1 MSKSFQ
7 RLASVL
13 KLEAQQNYK
22 NKAVVGG
29 IYQFVSFWVSQARD
43 EAIDEADRAFVEQTA
58 DLLSEYHHLPGQ
70 GARKKVIDRLIE
82 KLAER
87 QARVDKLTESQ
98 TSRSHPLAQ
107 TVKSPQTPPTNTQ
120 APAPS
125 PTQTAQ
131 TEDLP
136 ANRPPKATHKDVP
149 AENRSP
155 QTAQKREPKE
165 QPTQKPANQAAE
177 PKPDQS
183 KREKSQESEPVTP
196 DPEGLARSV
205 QTIKGIGPKIAEQLD
220 RIGVRTIE
228 DMLFHFP
235 WRYDDYSAMKPIN
248 RLAYGEQVTLIG
260 TVWDVHARKTRNN
273 QVLIQATIS
282 DGTGKITAN
291 WYNQPWL
298 TQKLKSGLRLVLS
311 GKVEQYLG
319 RKVFNAP
326 QWELLSMDALRTGR
340 IVPVYPLTQGL
351 GAHKLR
357 QLIAGLLPQ
366 WTKKVADPLPA
377 QIRSRQKL
385 MPLHKAL
392 REIHQPSDRG
402 GLLAARKR
410 LIFDE
415 MFLLQLGMLGQRR
428 EWVSTPGIAL
438 RFEQQ
443 KVDQFINSLPYSLT
457 GAQARVIEELLSDLS
472 QSKPMNRML
481 QGDVGAGKTVVAAAA
496 MVAAVSAGTQAALM
510 APTEI
515 LAEQHYQ
522 GLKKLME
529 PLGIKLFLLT
539 GRAGAVDRRNAY
551 LALADG
557 SADIVVGTHALI
569 QEDVEFHNL
578 GLAIIDE
585 QHRFGVDQR
594 KALRDKGPSL
604 MQENGTAAGDTPA
617 QRLTP
622 HLLVMSATPIP
633 RSLALTLFG
642 DLDLS
647 ILDEMPPGRQ
657 EIDTHWLK
665 PAQRERCYA
674 FVRGQI
680 EAGRQAYII
689 CPLVEE
695 SEKIDAASAVEEYER
710 LSKHIFPDLNLG
722 LVHGKLKGEEKETV
736 MQRFYDGELNILVS
750 TTVIE
755 VGVDVPNSTVIVI
768 ENANRFGLAQLHQ
781 LRGRVGRGEHK
792 SYCLLL
798 AEQTST
804 DSEARLKSLT
814 ETNDGFQLAEKDLE
828 IRGPGEFFGRRQSGI
843 PELKLASFSDT
854 TMLTTAREEAHALFE
869 QDPNL
874 VEPENHYLRDRVKKF
889 WENAADIS

>member
-87 QARVDKLTESQ
+87 QARVAQIEREQPT
-98 TSRSHPLAQ
+98 RSHPLAK
-107 TVKSPQTPPTNTQ
+107 TVTSPP
-120 APAPS
+120 PAPS
-125 PTQTAQ
+125 DQKT
-131 TEDLP
+131 P
-136 ANRPPKATHKDVP
+136 AP
-149 AENRSP
+149 
-155 QTAQKREPKE
+155 
-165 QPTQKPANQAAE
+165 QAAQGRAKDE
-177 PKPDQS
+177 PTPTAKPNGKEKEAAGSNKIAPQPS
-183 KREKSQESEPVTP
+183 KKQPDPKKSKPQREERQASQTTVP

-220 RIGVRTIE
+220 RIGIRTIE

-235 WRYDDYSAMKPIN
+235 RRYDDYSDMKPIN

-273 QVLIQATIS
+273 QVLVQATIS

-366 WTKKVADPLPA
+366 WTQKVADPLPA
-377 QIRSRQKL
+377 SIRSKQKL

-392 REIHQPSDRG
+392 HEIHQPSDRG
-402 GLLAARKR
+402 GLLAARRR

-428 EWVSTPGIAL
+428 EWVNTPGIAL
-438 RFEQQ
+438 QFEQQ
-443 KVDQFINSLPYSLT
+443 KVDQFIGSLPYSLT
-457 GAQARVIEELLSDLS
+457 GAQARITAELLNDMG
-472 QSKPMNRML
+472 QSRPMNRML
-481 QGDVGAGKTVVAAAA
+481 QGDVGAGKTIVAAAA

-515 LAEQHYQ
+515 LAEQHFK

-529 PLGIKLFLLT
+529 PLGITLHLLT
-539 GRAGAVDRRNAY
+539 GRVSAVERREAY
-551 LALADG
+551 LAVADG

-569 QEDVEFHNL
+569 QEEVEFHNL

-594 KALRDKGPSL
+594 KALRDKGPS
-604 MQENGTAAGDTPA
+604 GRPGDAQP

-710 LSKHIFPDLNLG
+710 LSKHIFPDLKLG
-722 LVHGKLKGEEKETV
+722 LVHGKLKGEDKETV
-736 MQRFYDGELNILVS
+736 MQQFYDGELDILVS

-781 LRGRVGRGEHK
+781 LRGRVGRGAHK

-798 AEQTST
+798 AEQTSA

-854 TMLTTAREEAHALFE
+854 TMLSAAREEAHALFE
-869 QDPNL
+869 EDPNL
-874 VEPENHYLRDRVKKF
+874 VKPDHHYLRDRVTKF